1 MFQKEVGERIL
12 SNYGSKKYGRI
23 SVIAQSRCKIK
34 KILTADSSIFF
45 PKPKVDG
52 VILEFTPHMK
62 YDHINI
68 NLLEKIVKKSFSQ
81 RRKKI
86 KSNLK
91 GYEFAIKA
99 CNININLRAEDLS
112 VSDYCSITR
121 EIQLNSNLLNP

>member
-1 MFQKEVGERIL
+1 MYLMFQKEVGERIL

-23 SVIAQSRCKIK
+23 SVIAQTRCKIK
-34 KILTADSSIFF
+34 KLLTADSSIFS

-62 YDHINI
+62 YKDIDMI
-68 NLLEKIVKKSFSQ
+68 LLEEIVKKSFSQ

-91 GYEFAIKA
+91 GYEFAINA
-99 CNININLRAEDLS
+99 CNIDINLRAEDLS
-112 VSDYCSITR
+112 VTDYCNITR
-121 EIQLNSNLLNP
+121 ECQTSFS